1 MGVCG
6 DVMLYTSYYDDAMMT
21 SLITM
26 RQLGGEGEKHKTSV
40 IKKTDNGK
48 IIRSKMAPKSQGAH
62 NTHNWWSE
70 RDNSQKNSVRKGRE
84 RERERELNY

>member
-26 RQLGGEGEKHKTSV
+26 RQLGVKVRNT
-40 IKKTDNGK
+40 K
-48 IIRSKMAPKSQGAH
+48 IVS
-62 NTHNWWSE
+62 
-70 RDNSQKNSVRKGRE
+70 D
-84 RERERELNY
+84 